1 MKLSILFIFFVYTLG
16 LSAQVS
22 YSYPEFTGGEG
33 ALNEYLLKNIN
44 YPQSAINSRLQGRV
58 TANCIIGSDGSV
70 EQVSIVEPLSVE
82 CDSVVRNALMR
93 MPQWTH
99 NRANTVPHWSLAVIT
114 IYFELKSDSIPKLDR
129 TRTAV
134 DYTFPLLK
142 STKEVYEDL
151 LMKQLKAKNKSQK
164 LSGESVIIEFGVLDN
179 GLLSEVEVLDST
191 TKDRQASNLV
201 IQTLNNVRQWK
212 PLTGN
217 RRLLDTRW
225 RLSVDFYS
233 AHEIFIQLDLAE
245 IAQNS
250 PLLYGDSVYQPVN
263 FPYRS
268 LIRFYKPVSI
278 MQVIAQ

>member
-22 YSYPEFTGGEG
+22 YSYPEFTGGEA

-44 YPQSAINSRLQGRV
+44 YPQSAIYSRLQGRV
-58 TANCIIGSDGSV
+58 TANCIIRSEGSV

-99 NRANTVPHWSLAVIT
+99 NRANAVPHWSLAVIT
-114 IYFELKSDSIPKLDR
+114 IYFELKGDSIPILDR

-151 LMKQLKAKNKSQK
+151 LIKQLKAKNKSQK

-191 TKDRQASNLV
+191 TKDTQASNLV

-233 AHEIFIQLDLAE
+233 VQEIFIQLDLAE
-245 IAQNS
+245 TARNS